1 MLDRIA
7 EIINA
12 GSRFLIA
19 SHVRPDGDSIGSVLA
34 LYHMLKGRGKESVV
48 YSQDKTP
55 DVYSFLPGAEVIV
68 HRLEQGTSFDAVF
81 LLDCSDIDRV
91 GDEAPA
97 IGAMN
102 PIINIDHHRSNTVV
116 APYAVIDTGASS
128 TGEILCRLMN
138 RAGVTIT
145 PDIAVNIYTALMTDT
160 GSFRY
165 SNTGSETLRMA
176 AEMVDRGADARLIA
190 EHIYE
195 TTPLVKIRLMERG
208 LQTLEF
214 DRDGTVGSIV
224 VTRTMLEETGALP
237 EHTEGL
243 VDLVRSIDS
252 VMIAVFYQEM
262 TDGTFKA
269 SLRSKG
275 VADVSR
281 IAQAFGGGG
290 HLNASAC
297 MIAGD
302 IATVKEKLLGE
313 IPRG

>member
-1 MLDRIA
+1 MMDRIA
-7 EIINA
+7 EIID
-12 GSRFLIA
+12 GGTRFLIA
-19 SHVRPDGDSIGSVLA
+19 SHVRPDGDSIGSLLA
-34 LYHMLKGRGKESVV
+34 LHHMLKDRGKASVV

-55 DVYSFLPGAEVIV
+55 DVYAFLPGAEVIV
-68 HRLEQGTSFDAVF
+68 HHLEPGASFDAVF
-81 LLDCSDIDRV
+81 LLDCSDVDRV
-91 GDEAPA
+91 GDAA
-97 IGAMN
+97 ATIGTMN
-102 PIINIDHHRSNTVV
+102 PIINIDHHLSNTVQ
-116 APYAVIDTGASS
+116 APYSFVDAGASS

-138 RAGVTIT
+138 RMGVSIT
-145 PDIAVNIYTALMTDT
+145 PDIAVNIYTALLTDT

-176 AEMVDRGADARLIA
+176 AEMVERGADPRRIA
-190 EHIYE
+190 ERVYE
-195 TTPLVKIRLMERG
+195 TTPLVKVRLMERG

-224 VTRTMLEETGALP
+224 VTRNMLEETGALP

-275 VADVSR
+275 AADVAR
-281 IAQAFGGGG
+281 IARSFGGGG

-297 MIAGD
+297 MIEGD
-302 IATVKEKLLGE
+302 IAAVKEKLLGV
-313 IPRG
+313 ISRG

>member
-34 LYHMLKGRGKESVV
+34 LYHMLKDRGKESVV

-55 DVYSFLPGAEVIV
+55 DVYSFLPGTEVIV
-68 HRLEQGTSFDAVF
+68 HRLEQGMSFDAVV

-91 GDEAPA
+91 GDEAPI
-97 IGAMN
+97 IGTMN

-116 APYAVIDTGASS
+116 APYSVVDAEASS
-128 TGEILCRLMN
+128 TGEILCRLMK

-145 PDIAVNIYTALMTDT
+145 PDIAVNIYTALLTDT

-176 AEMVDRGADARLIA
+176 AEMVDRGADARFIA

-195 TTPLVKIRLMERG
+195 TTPLVKIRLMERS
-208 LQTLEF
+208 LQTLKF
-214 DRDGTVGSIV
+214 DCDGTVGSLV
-224 VTRTMLEETGALP
+224 VTGNMLEETGALP

-243 VDLVRSIDS
+243 VDLVRSING

-275 VADVSR
+275 DADVSR

-297 MIAGD
+297 MIEGD
-302 IATVKEKLLGE
+302 IATVKEKLLE
-313 IPRG
+313 AIPRG